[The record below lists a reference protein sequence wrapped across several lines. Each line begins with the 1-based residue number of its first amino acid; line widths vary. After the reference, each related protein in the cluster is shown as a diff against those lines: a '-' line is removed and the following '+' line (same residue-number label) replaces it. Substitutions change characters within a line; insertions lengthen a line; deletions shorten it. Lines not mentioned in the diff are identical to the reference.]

1 MKEYVVV
8 LESASGTNGG
18 SHNAITYQFDW
29 SVLDDIPYDV
39 CFSFASD
46 TMTTT
51 AATVNNIVATDLF
64 YGSRYEASTSQ
75 VAKTSNALG
84 LIFGV
89 VGATGTSCLTADI
102 YANAPIYLPGRPRQN
117 SFTVNLF
124 QLNGTTLNT
133 LFTTSINYCLI
144 LYFKPHKE

>member
-8 LESASGTNGG
+8 LKSESGANGG
-18 SHNAITYQFDW
+18 SHDTITYQFNW

-46 TMTTT
+46 TMTV
-51 AATVNNIVATDLF
+51 AASSVNSIVATDLF
-64 YGSRYEASTSQ
+64 TGSIYEASTTQ

-89 VGATGTSCLTADI
+89 TGSTGTSCLTADKE
-102 YANAPIYLPGRPRQN
+102 ANPPIYLPGRPRQN

-133 LFTTSINYCLI
+133 VFTTSINYCLI